1 MIHPEDAAVLSI
13 KNGDAITLKNQLG
26 SIKIVAEVSDRV
38 LPGTLVSY
46 MGFWPK
52 LSGGTNI
59 NFLTTDYIQKFGG
72 NSAYN
77 STFVDVIVP

>member
-1 MIHPEDAAVLSI
+1 
-13 KNGDAITLKNQLG
+13 
-26 SIKIVAEVSDRV
+26 
-38 LPGTLVSY
+38 

-77 STFVDVIVP
+77 STFVDIVVP

>member
-1 MIHPEDAAVLSI
+1 
-13 KNGDAITLKNQLG
+13 
-26 SIKIVAEVSDRV
+26 VAEISDRV